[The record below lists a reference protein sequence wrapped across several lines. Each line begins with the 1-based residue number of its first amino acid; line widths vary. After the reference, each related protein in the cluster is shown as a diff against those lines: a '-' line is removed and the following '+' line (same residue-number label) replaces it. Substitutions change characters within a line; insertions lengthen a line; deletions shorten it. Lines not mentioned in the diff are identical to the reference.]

1 MTEVCRIFQKFG
13 KLTEPY
19 ELPDPKDVPKEG
31 DKPKGIRAMLEIIKV
46 PNWHNIPPF
55 EFYLTPL

>member
-31 DKPKGIRAMLEIIKV
+31 DKPKGIRAMLEIMKV

-55 EFYLTPL
+55 EF